1 MKKILFGI
9 LGALCSVNAYAA
21 IDLPATMSVA
31 DVETLAGLV
40 IAGLAVMWGIR
51 KVIKT
56 TNRS

>member
-1 MKKILFGI
+1 MKKALMVLGCSLFT
-9 LGALCSVNAYAA
+9 APAFAA
-21 IDLPATMSVA
+21 IDLPTAMSVA